1 MREMLQNHQKLLK
14 IAAAV
19 LALLLSVFVFA
30 GPASS
35 VTFHKDTLEALDQKQ
50 TTVLELSAATTAAS
64 ALITLVPGDVATP
77 IADELADLSSHFVVV
92 LCAIFL
98 EKYLVTI
105 TGAAAFNLLIP
116 AACVVYILYLLL
128 GNQTLK
134 TLAARLAVF
143 GLLIVL
149 VIPVSVRVT
158 NCIEDTYH
166 QSIQAAID
174 DAKGIADDL
183 QAEAETQTGQ
193 PGQAGQSQDQGFWS
207 GLVSGVTNGVSS
219 AVSGVTGAVS
229 GAADMAKEK
238 VNQIIEALAVMIITC
253 CVIPVLVLLSFVWL
267 ARAILSVDLSVSYTG
282 VQKMARGGID
292 RAREAAAG
300 RK

>member
-1 MREMLQNHQKLLK
+1 MREMLQNYTKLLK

-19 LALLLSVFVFA
+19 LALLVSVFVVS

-77 IADELADLSSHFVVV
+77 IADELAGLSSHFVVV

-105 TGAAAFNLLIP
+105 TGAVAFNILIP
-116 AACVVYILYLLL
+116 AACVVYILYVLV
-128 GNQTLK
+128 GNETLK
-134 TLAARLAVF
+134 TLAAKLAVF
-143 GLLIVL
+143 GVLIVL
-149 VIPVSVRVT
+149 VIPVSVQVT
-158 NCIEDTYH
+158 NCIEDTYQ
-166 QSIQAAID
+166 QSIQAAIE
-174 DAKGIADDL
+174 DAKEIADDI
-183 QAEAETQTGQ
+183 QIDAETEPEDQT
-193 PGQAGQSQDQGFWS
+193 QSQGFWS
-207 GLVSGVTNGVSS
+207 GLVSGVTNGVSD

-229 GAADMAKEK
+229 GVVDAAKEK
-238 VNQIIEALAVMIITC
+238 VNRIIEALAVMIITC
-253 CVIPVLVLLSFVWL
+253 CVIPVMVLLSFVWL
-267 ARAILSVDLSVSYTG
+267 AKAILAVDLSVSYSG
-282 VQKMARGGID
+282 IQRMAKGGMD
-292 RAREAAAG
+292 RAREAISS

>member
-1 MREMLQNHQKLLK
+1 MREMLQNHPKLLK

-19 LALLLSVFVFA
+19 LALLLSVFVVS
-30 GPASS
+30 GPVSS
-35 VTFHKDTLEALDQKQ
+35 VNFHKDTLEALDQKQ

-77 IADELADLSSHFVVV
+77 IADELAELSSHFVVV

-105 TGAAAFNLLIP
+105 TGTVAFSALIP
-116 AACVVYILYLLL
+116 AACVLYILYLLL

-134 TLAARLAVF
+134 TLAAKLAVF

-149 VIPVSVRVT
+149 VIPVSVRIT

-166 QSIQAAID
+166 ESIQAAID
-174 DAKGIADDL
+174 DAKQIAQDIP
-183 QAEAETQTGQ
+183 AEGETEQTEE
-193 PGQAGQSQDQGFWS
+193 PQDQGFWS
-207 GLVSGVTNGVSS
+207 GLVSGVTNGVSN

-229 GAADMAKEK
+229 GVADTVKEK
-238 VNQIIEALAVMIITC
+238 VNRIIEALAVMIITC

-267 ARAILSVDLSVSYTG
+267 AKAILAVDLSVSYTG

-292 RAREAAAG
+292 RARESCAA
-300 RK
+300 KK

>member
-1 MREMLQNHQKLLK
+1 MREMLQNHIKLLK

-19 LALLLSVFVFA
+19 LALLVSVFVVS

-105 TGAAAFNLLIP
+105 TGAAAFTILIP
-116 AACVVYILYLLL
+116 AACVVYILYVLA

-134 TLAARLAVF
+134 TLAAKLAVF
-143 GLLIVL
+143 GVLIVL
-149 VIPVSVRVT
+149 VIPVSVQVT
-158 NCIEDTYH
+158 NCIEDTYQ
-166 QSIQAAID
+166 QSIQAAIE
-174 DAKGIADDL
+174 DAKEIADDI
-183 QAEAETQTGQ
+183 QTDAATEPQSQTQD
-193 PGQAGQSQDQGFWS
+193 QDQGFWS
-207 GLVSGVTNGVSS
+207 GLVSGVTNGVSN

-229 GAADMAKEK
+229 GAANAAEEK
-238 VNQIIEALAVMIITC
+238 VNRIIEALAVMIITC

-267 ARAILSVDLSVSYTG
+267 AKAILAVDLSVSYTG

-292 RAREAAAG
+292 RARESIPG